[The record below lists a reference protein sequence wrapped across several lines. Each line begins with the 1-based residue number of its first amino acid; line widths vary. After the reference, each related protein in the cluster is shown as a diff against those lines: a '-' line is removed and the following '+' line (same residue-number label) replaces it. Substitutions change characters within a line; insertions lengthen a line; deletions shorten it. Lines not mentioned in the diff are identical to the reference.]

1 MNLHEPS
8 LRPHNVFND
17 HGDTEVDSGEALRSS
32 HEEKSLA
39 QALES
44 SSLSQWSRRLL
55 AAILLGGQVV
65 MHLISRPVHRRN
77 TVEQMAA
84 VGPESLL
91 IALITATFVGMVF
104 TIQVTR
110 EFISFGAG
118 TAVGGVLALTLA
130 RELGPVL
137 TAVII
142 AGRVGSAFAAE
153 IGTMKVTEQ
162 IDALQILKTDPID
175 YLVIPRVIACAL
187 MLPLLN
193 VLSFIT
199 GMTGGL
205 MIATSQY
212 NIPAKVFLDSAQ
224 NFLSVWDLVSSL
236 IKAFFFGVLIAV
248 IGTNW
253 GLTTTGGAKGVGQS
267 TTTAVVTALLAIFI
281 SNFFLSWLMF
291 QGTGS
296 AVMNNF

>member
-1 MNLHEPS
+1 LSDP
-8 LRPHNVFND
+8 LV
-17 HGDTEVDSGEALRSS
+17 
-32 HEEKSLA
+32 
-39 QALES
+39 S
-44 SSLSQWSRRLL
+44 SSLGQWSRRLL
-55 AAILLGGQVV
+55 AAVLLGGQVLI
-65 MHLISRPVHRRN
+65 HLISRPLHRRN
-77 TVEQMAA
+77 TIEQMAA

-91 IALITATFVGMVF
+91 IALVTASFVGMVF

-110 EFISFGAG
+110 EFINFGAG

-130 RELGPVL
+130 RELAPVL

-153 IGTMKVTEQ
+153 IGTMQVTEQ
-162 IDALQILKTDPID
+162 IDALQMLKTDPVD
-175 YLVIPRVIACAL
+175 YLVIPRVVACAL

-193 VLSFIT
+193 ILSFIT

-205 MIATSQY
+205 LIASNLYGISQT
-212 NIPAKVFLDSAQ
+212 VFLDSAR
-224 NFLSVWDLVSSL
+224 NFLDVWDLLSSL
-236 IKAFFFGVLIAV
+236 IKALVFGVLIAV
-248 IGTNW
+248 IGSSW

-296 AVMNNF
+296 ALLNF

>member
-1 MNLHEPS
+1 M
-8 LRPHNVFND
+8 
-17 HGDTEVDSGEALRSS
+17 TQAVDSAG
-32 HEEKSLA
+32 
-39 QALES
+39 
-44 SSLSQWSRRLL
+44 LSQWSRRLL
-55 AAILLGGQVV
+55 AAVFLTGQVV
-65 MHLISRPVHRRN
+65 IHLISRPIHRRN
-77 TVEQMAA
+77 TVEQMAT
-84 VGPESLL
+84 VGPESLM
-91 IALITATFVGMVF
+91 IALVTAAFVGMVF

-137 TAVII
+137 TAVIL

-175 YLVIPRVIACAL
+175 YLVIPRVLACAM

-193 VLSFIT
+193 ILSFIT

-205 MIATSQY
+205 LIASSMY
-212 NIPAKVFLDSAQ
+212 DIPYSVFLDSAK
-224 NFLSVWDLVSSL
+224 NFLTIWDLISSM
-236 IKAFFFGVLIAV
+236 IKAFVFGILIAV
-248 IGTNW
+248 IGSSW

-281 SNFFLSWLMF
+281 INFFLSWLMF

-296 AVMNNF
+296 AVVNSI